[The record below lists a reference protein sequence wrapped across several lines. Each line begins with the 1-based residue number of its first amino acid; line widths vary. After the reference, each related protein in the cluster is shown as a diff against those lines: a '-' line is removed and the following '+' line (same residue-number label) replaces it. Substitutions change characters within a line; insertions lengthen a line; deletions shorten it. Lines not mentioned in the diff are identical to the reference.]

1 MTFSLNFRDLHKL
14 FIVLLSTIILV
25 TYLLFKFKKNNDL
38 IVDSYKEILDLYS
51 TCENNELDK
60 KENIDDN
67 LNKYKV
73 YMILLSSII
82 LLICLLLKFKKNI
95 VDEDYIDKVDNLE
108 EEDDE
113 DYIEED
119 EEYIEEEDDEDYIE
133 EDEEYI
139 EEEDDEEYLE
149 ETEEEE
155 YDEEYLEETEEE
167 DDYIEET
174 EEEDDYI
181 EETEEDDD
189 YIEEED
195 KHVSNNKIKKVN
207 LLLDKF
213 EK

>member
-1 MTFSLNFRDLHKL
+1 MTFSLNFRDLYKL

-67 LNKYKV
+67 LNKYKI
-73 YMILLSSII
+73 YMVLISSII

-95 VDEDYIDKVDNLE
+95 VNEKNNKEYIEETE
-108 EEDDE
+108 EE
-113 DYIEED
+113 YIEEIED
-119 EEYIEEEDDEDYIE
+119 EEYIEEDDDYIE
-133 EDEEYI
+133 EENNDDYI
-139 EEEDDEEYLE
+139 EEDEEYLE
-149 ETEEEE
+149 ETEE
-155 YDEEYLEETEEE
+155 
-167 DDYIEET
+167 
-174 EEEDDYI
+174 
-181 EETEEDDD
+181 
-189 YIEEED
+189 D
-195 KHVSNNKIKKVN
+195 KSVSNNKIKKVN